1 MIEVK
6 RYVVILIVLLTWSLL
21 PRPASSQTSEEY
33 GFRVTPLHPGPE
45 LEIEVWTNKGRGG
58 TFYLGED
65 VVVYFRTN
73 MDCYVLLYEIDTE
86 GYLHLIYPHDPYEDC
101 SVSGEVTY
109 RVPNPDRDYRFRICG
124 PPGEELLYAVASP
137 HPISPPRWLPYR
149 SEGEYDPSW
158 CAYLEEE
165 RFDLIDKANFKVF
178 EDRYF
183 VSDWCVFEIEDVYHH
198 YYRPRDYY
206 RYWPVG
212 TVWVDCSWYGGEIFI
227 DGVFWGYA
235 PMCIP
240 NIFIGPHI
248 IIVYYNGYPCW
259 QRYVYVERYRPVRV
273 KVGYTGKF
281 ERRRYKGDYFRDY
294 DWGGKKYKDRPPWAS
309 PETSPSEG
317 KFTRR
322 DRAGSKSTYTPPE
335 KTTLA
340 KSSEGRYI
348 KSKSVRSTG
357 KVSAKSES
365 VSSGVEKKKTVTY
378 SKPRTLKAQEKE
390 KSKET
395 KSLSGK
401 SRSYSRS
408 ENGKERSTSTIK
420 TQSVR
425 VEKGTSSQPE
435 SSRTKAARRR

>member
-1 MIEVK
+1 MK
-6 RYVVILIVLLTWSLL
+6 RYVVIVVILLTWSLF
-21 PRPASSQTSEEY
+21 PKAASSQTSEEY
-33 GFRVTPLHPGPE
+33 GFSVTPLHPGPE

-65 VVVYFRTN
+65 IVVYFRTN
-73 MDCYVLLYEIDTE
+73 MDCHVLLYEIDTE
-86 GYLHLIYPHDPYEDC
+86 GYLHLVYPHDPYEDC
-101 SVSGEVTY
+101 FVRGEVTY
-109 RVPNPDRDYRFRICG
+109 RVPDPERDYRFRICG

-165 RFDLIDKANFKVF
+165 RFDLIDKANLKVF

-183 VSDWCVFEIEDVYHH
+183 VSDWCVFEIENVYHH
-198 YYRPRDYY
+198 YYRPRAYY

-248 IIVYYNGYPCW
+248 IVVYYNGYPCW

-273 KVGYTGKF
+273 KVGYTSKF

-294 DWGGKKYKDRPPWAS
+294 DWGGKKYKDRPSWAN
-309 PETSPSEG
+309 PGTSPSEG

-322 DRAGSKSTYTPPE
+322 HETGSKQKYSPRA

-340 KSSEGRYI
+340 KSSERGYI

-357 KVSAKSES
+357 RVSAKGES
-365 VSSGVEKKKTVTY
+365 LSGAVEKKRTVTS
-378 SKPRTLKAQEKE
+378 SKGRTYRTEKKKE
-390 KSKET
+390 VKEAKST
-395 KSLSGK
+395 SGK
-401 SRSYSRS
+401 SRSYSRA
-408 ENGKERSTSTIK
+408 EKNKERSISTISK
-420 TQSVR
+420 STSR
-425 VEKGTSSQPE
+425 AERGSSSQHK
-435 SSRTKAARRR
+435 SSRTKTARRR

>member
-1 MIEVK
+1 VK
-6 RYVVILIVLLTWSLL
+6 RYVVIVVILLTWSLF
-21 PRPASSQTSEEY
+21 PKAASSQTSEEY
-33 GFRVTPLHPGPE
+33 GFSVTPLHPEPE

-65 VVVYFRTN
+65 IVVYFRAN

-86 GYLHLIYPHDPYEDC
+86 GYLHLIYPHDPYDDC
-101 SVSGEVTY
+101 FVKGEVTY
-109 RVPNPDRDYRFRICG
+109 RVPNPERDYSFRICG
-124 PPGEELLYAVASP
+124 PAGEELLYAVASLD
-137 HPISPPRWLPYR
+137 PITPPGWLPYR

-158 CAYLEEE
+158 CAHSEEE
-165 RFDLIDKANFKVF
+165 RFDLIDEANFKVF

-183 VSDWCVFEIEDVYHH
+183 VSDWSVFEIEGVYHH
-198 YYRPRDYY
+198 YYRPRVHY

-240 NIFIGPHI
+240 NIFTGPHI

-273 KVGYTGKF
+273 KVGYTSKF

-294 DWGGKKYKDRPPWAS
+294 DWGGKKYKDRPSWTN
-309 PETSPSEG
+309 PETSVSEG

-322 DRAGSKSTYTPPE
+322 DRTGSKSTYTPPA
-335 KTTLA
+335 KTSLA
-340 KSSEGRYI
+340 KSSEAKYI
-348 KSKSVRSTG
+348 KSKSVRS
-357 KVSAKSES
+357 KDRASAKSES
-365 VSSGVEKKKTVTY
+365 ISGGVEKNKTVTY
-378 SKPRTLKAQEKE
+378 SKRRTFKTEEKE
-390 KSKET
+390 KPRET

-401 SRSYSRS
+401 SQSYSRA
-408 ENGKERSTSTIK
+408 EKNKERSTSTIK
-420 TQSVR
+420 KQSVR
-425 VEKGTSSQPE
+425 VEKGTSSRQE
-435 SSRTKAARRR
+435 SPRTKVTRRR